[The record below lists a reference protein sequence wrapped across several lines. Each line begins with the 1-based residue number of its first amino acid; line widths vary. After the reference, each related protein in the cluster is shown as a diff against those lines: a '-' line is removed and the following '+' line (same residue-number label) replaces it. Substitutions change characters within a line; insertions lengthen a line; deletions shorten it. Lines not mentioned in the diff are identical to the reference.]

1 MVLCEIFTALWL
13 SLRKAYIIMD
23 RPFVII
29 DLAPHLQDFLYH
41 ELKQNRRTGE
51 LMADGT
57 HEIGRMIQAMV
68 TITEP
73 TKKARAG
80 GESFPDNSPC
90 AGMEPFHI

>member
-1 MVLCEIFTALWL
+1 
-13 SLRKAYIIMD
+13 MD

-57 HEIGRMIQAMV
+57 HEI
-68 TITEP
+68 
-73 TKKARAG
+73 AG

-90 AGMEPFHI
+90 AGMEPCHI

>member
-1 MVLCEIFTALWL
+1 
-13 SLRKAYIIMD
+13 MD

-68 TITEP
+68 TIT
-73 TKKARAG
+73 
-80 GESFPDNSPC
+80 D
-90 AGMEPFHI
+90 

>member
-1 MVLCEIFTALWL
+1 
-13 SLRKAYIIMD
+13 MD

-57 HEIGRMIQAMV
+57 HEIGRMI
-68 TITEP
+68 
-73 TKKARAG
+73 
-80 GESFPDNSPC
+80 
-90 AGMEPFHI
+90 